1 MGWEGRIV
9 GEAELAPYR
18 PAGAHADFG
27 GRVRALIAQQAASW
41 PMLSAALAGLAQ
53 VEVKKFEV
61 RGSEVYAQFNPN
73 RIVSTAARVD
83 PASIKGRP
91 CFLCPENLPP
101 EEKGIAFGEDFVLLC
116 NPFPVLP
123 HHLVIAARRHTAQ
136 LIAGSFGV
144 MLDLA
149 KALGADYFTLYNGP
163 GAGASAPDH
172 LHFQAA
178 RVGPLPLLPESRSWP
193 RRALPSRTSNLKF
206 ESLIDFRL
214 NLLIARGSDRDGL
227 VGWLGQASRALAE
240 VTGGAGEPLLNLIVT
255 AEGDAWRVY
264 LFPREKHRPACYYA
278 DGDRR
283 LTVSPAAIDLAGVL
297 VVPEAAHFARIT
309 AADIAQVY
317 AEVTLADLKFA
328 RFLETALC

>member
-9 GEAELAPYR
+9 GDAALAPYL
-18 PAGAHADFG
+18 PAGARADFG

-61 RGSEVYAQFNPN
+61 RGSEVYAQFNPK

-83 PASIKGRP
+83 PVSIQERP

-101 EEKGIAFGEDFVLLC
+101 EEKGIACGEDFILLC

-136 LIAGSFGV
+136 LIEGSFAV

-163 GAGASAPDH
+163 ASGASAPDH

-178 RVGPLPLLPESRSWP
+178 RVGPLPLPAESQSWP
-193 RRALPSRTSNLKF
+193 RRALSSRTSNLKF
-206 ESLIDFRL
+206 EVLVDFRL
-214 NLLIARGSDRDGL
+214 NLVIARGSDRDRL
-227 VGWLGQASRALAE
+227 MRWPGQASRALAE
-240 VTGGAGEPLLNLIVT
+240 VTGAAGEPLLNLIVT
-255 AEGDAWRVY
+255 AEGDVWTVY

-283 LTVSPAAIDLAGVL
+283 LTVSPAAIDLAGVM

-309 AADIAQVY
+309 AANIAQIY

-328 RFLETALC
+328 RFLEIALC